1 MLLFFSCKPDWGVHW
16 HNLVFKIEVCSPLS
30 LTKCLVS
37 QYGYYLHHTNVMIKI
52 LREIMWAVW
61 CDSSFINQ
69 NCERVLFHIVV
80 LTTLNCQFLISKSL
94 LCIRIH
100 ISVVIHAWLP
110 VTTWHQ
116 GRVRGIRWICVN
128 MWWREVECHH
138 FRTTPKISRIQ
149 KLRYTYKKWF
159 WAHSSHLICQCI
171 INLNSAVFLMTQRNE
186 NIQYNLC
193 SLPQL
198 MI

>member
-116 GRVRGIRWICVN
+116 DGGKWNVITFGQLRKFPEYRNWDTLIKNDFEHIHHTSYVNASSILIVR
-128 MWWREVECHH
+128 
-138 FRTTPKISRIQ
+138 FS
-149 KLRYTYKKWF
+149 
-159 WAHSSHLICQCI
+159 
-171 INLNSAVFLMTQRNE
+171 
-186 NIQYNLC
+186 
-193 SLPQL
+193 
-198 MI
+198 